1 MMSLN
6 LPLPHPDCY
15 RIPGSRVMA
24 GEYPFHKDPV
34 KGRVKLRRILD
45 SGVTV
50 FIDLTEEGEELAAYE
65 PMLREE
71 AAARGVRVAYHR
83 LPIPDHQ
90 VPSPRRMAEILARV
104 EFAEEDGL
112 GVYLHCWGGVGR
124 TGTVVGC
131 YLVRKGLSGE
141 DALAQVRELFGTMS
155 PGKRR
160 RHWYTGSPQTEPQ
173 REFVRRWVER
183 EAAPPRLTPVSA
195 RTPSLPEDSG
205 DQGGQVDSPVPCS
218 EGEEEEETFEFDIDA
233 ILRDLHREPPFTSPP
248 LLSVVCQALDHRD
261 VAYHKDTAL
270 SRVVFEIRGEDTV
283 FSCIVLANEEKSLV
297 CCYVRPP
304 IWVPEALR
312 AAMYEAINRA
322 NHTLAFGSF
331 EMGMAE
337 GELRYRTSLDLEGG
351 ALVPTMVHNLVGAG
365 ISMCTRYHH
374 AFMRILYGGAT
385 PREAMEEVDG

>member
-1 MMSLN
+1 M
-6 LPLPHPDCY
+6 
-15 RIPGSRVMA
+15 
-24 GEYPFHKDPV
+24 
-34 KGRVKLRRILD
+34 
-45 SGVTV
+45 
-50 FIDLTEEGEELAAYE
+50 FIDLTEEREELSAYE
-65 PMLREE
+65 PILREE
-71 AAARGVRVAYHR
+71 AAACGVEVAYHR

-104 EFAEEDGL
+104 GFAEEDGL

-155 PGKRR
+155 QGKRR
-160 RHWYTGSPQTEPQ
+160 RHWYTGSPQTKPQ

-183 EAAPPRLTPVSA
+183 EAAPPRLTPVPA
-195 RTPSLPEDSG
+195 RTPTLQEDSG
-205 DQGGQVDSPVPCS
+205 DHGGEVDSTVPFS
-218 EGEEEEETFEFDIDA
+218 QGEEEEESFEFDIDA
-233 ILRDLHREPPFTSPP
+233 ILREPHREPPSTSAP
-248 LLSVVCQALDHRD
+248 LLSVVCQALDERD
-261 VAYHKDTAL
+261 VAYQRDPTL
-270 SRVVFEIRGEDTV
+270 SRVVFEIRGEETV
-283 FSCIVLANEEKSLV
+283 YACVVLVNQERGLV

-312 AAMYEAINRA
+312 AAVCEAINRA
-322 NHTLAFGSF
+322 NHSFAFGSF

-374 AFMRILYGGAT
+374 AFMRILYGGAS
-385 PREAMEEVDG
+385 PQEAMDELEEQG